1 MRCNL
6 SRTNYRAASRA
17 SIPIPPPF
25 PVIESC
31 PAPSCQCREVPAG
44 LEIDRESPLNGT
56 MAAYAE
62 QILISTGRSDWQ
74 SKIEDDE
81 SGVFVRQL
89 KKFLGQKGKF
99 SDVRIPLQRVSQRD
113 GILTNV
119 SHFIMS

>member
-1 MRCNL
+1 MASIFQSGRRVARSSVRYSL
-6 SRTNYRAASRA
+6 PRTSYRAASRA

-62 QILISTGRSDWQ
+62 QILISTGRSDWK

-81 SGVFVRQL
+81 QSDFLKQL

-99 SDVRIPLQRVSQRD
+99 SDVRIPL
-113 GILTNV
+113 
-119 SHFIMS
+119 